1 VKLLSFSNALQL
13 EMASSGFCVT
23 IELSGNLEKNIKK
36 YNYYVF
42 RWEQNANARIFVC
55 LKASRFGKIG

>member
-1 VKLLSFSNALQL
+1 
-13 EMASSGFCVT
+13 MASSGFCVT